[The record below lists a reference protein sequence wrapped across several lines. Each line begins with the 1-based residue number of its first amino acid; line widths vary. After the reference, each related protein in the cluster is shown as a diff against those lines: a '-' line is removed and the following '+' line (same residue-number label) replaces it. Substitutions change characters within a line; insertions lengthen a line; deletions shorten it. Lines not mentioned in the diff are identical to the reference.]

1 MGETTGGVLRR
12 GSDRIVGGVA
22 SGLGQ
27 YFGIDVL
34 LVRIVFVILALAP
47 PGIGII
53 LYLVLWF
60 LMEPPAGAP
69 QSATRNIGDR
79 FRTMGDEIREDF
91 RTGFS
96 RSAGAGSQPPLSSGP
111 VSGGSS
117 GDPPAGQ
124 PSPGGTPPPGSPPP
138 GRGWWSPSHR
148 GRPRGLWAGIILI
161 ALGAYFLLANIGVL
175 SGFRWDLFW
184 PVVLIAIGL
193 LILVRRR

>member
-1 MGETTGGVLRR
+1 MSETTGGVLRR

-22 SGLGQ
+22 SGLAQ

-69 QSATRNIGDR
+69 LSATRTIGDR
-79 FRTMGDEIREDF
+79 FRTMWSELGEDF
-91 RTGFS
+91 RSGFS
-96 RSAGAGSQPPLSSGP
+96 RSEGPP
-111 VSGGSS
+111 SGGATA
-117 GDPPAGQ
+117 P
-124 PSPGGTPPPGSPPP
+124 GTPPSSPGSPPN
-138 GRGWWSPSHR
+138 RGWWSPGYG
-148 GRPRGLWAGIILI
+148 GRPRGFWAGVILI
-161 ALGAYFLLANIGVL
+161 VLGAYFLLSNIGVL
-175 SGFRWDLFW
+175 SGFRWDIFW
-184 PVVLIAIGL
+184 PAVLIAIGL

>member
-22 SGLGQ
+22 SGLAH
-27 YFGIDVL
+27 YFSIDPL

-60 LMEPPAGAP
+60 LMEPPAGTP
-69 QSATRNIGDR
+69 QSATHNIGDR
-79 FRTMGDEIREDF
+79 LRAMGNEVREDF

-96 RSAGAGSQPPLSSGP
+96 RSEARPP
-111 VSGGSS
+111 GGS
-117 GDPPAGQ
+117 
-124 PSPGGTPPPGSPPP
+124 GTPPSDPGSPHR
-138 GRGWWSPSHR
+138 GGWWSPGYG

-175 SGFRWDLFW
+175 AGFRWDIFW

>member
-22 SGLGQ
+22 SGLAQ
-27 YFGIDVL
+27 YFGIDTL

-69 QSATRNIGDR
+69 QSATRTIGDR
-79 FRTMGDEIREDF
+79 LRAMGNEIREDF

-96 RSAGAGSQPPLSSGP
+96 RAEGPP
-111 VSGGSS
+111 
-117 GDPPAGQ
+117 
-124 PSPGGTPPPGSPPP
+124 PSGGTPPSSPPP
-138 GRGWWSPSHR
+138 PNRGWWSPGYG
-148 GRPRGLWAGIILI
+148 GRPRGLWAGVILVG
-161 ALGAYFLLANIGVL
+161 LGAFFLLANIGVL
-175 SGFRWDLFW
+175 SGFRWDILL
-184 PVVLIAIGL
+184 PVVLIAIGV
-193 LILVRRR
+193 LILVRLR